1 MFAFWI
7 ARPHGGLNSRE
18 ILILKN
24 LEGELRDFSHVNCSG
39 VLKPQD
45 FSQIFSKFEPQ
56 EI

>member
-24 LEGELRDFSHVNCSG
+24 LEDELRDLRRVNCFG
-39 VLKPQD
+39 VLEPRV